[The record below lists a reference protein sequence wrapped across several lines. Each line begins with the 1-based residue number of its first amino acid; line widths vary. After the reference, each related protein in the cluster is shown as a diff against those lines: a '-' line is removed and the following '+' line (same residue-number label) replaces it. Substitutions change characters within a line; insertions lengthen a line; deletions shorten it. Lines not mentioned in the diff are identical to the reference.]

1 MTALDL
7 NLTTKKNML
16 RKRIRKIRQR
26 KEDSYEK
33 YLQEKGT
40 PVAARSSV
48 PDRFIIYTAESTGS
62 GSEKTSQVR
71 ISQ

>member
-1 MTALDL
+1 MPD
-7 NLTTKKNML
+7 
-16 RKRIRKIRQR
+16 
-26 KEDSYEK
+26 K

-62 GSEKTSQVR
+62 GSEKTFAGKESHSEAYRKKSGKAYLEKSSACEEVSG
-71 ISQ
+71 ILYC